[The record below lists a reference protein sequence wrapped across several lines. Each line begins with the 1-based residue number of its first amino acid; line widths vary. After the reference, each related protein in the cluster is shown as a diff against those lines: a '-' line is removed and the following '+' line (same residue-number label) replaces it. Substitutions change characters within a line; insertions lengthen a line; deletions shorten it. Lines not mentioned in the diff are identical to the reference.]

1 MLRPMPEKF
10 DNTRD
15 MSRHWKVAV
24 DEEEVRDR
32 TPLPAPKEPYFI
44 TKCEEVVII
53 EYHWVQVKRKLAI
66 SKIVVV
72 HCGRYEPEA
81 AIVR

>member
-15 MSRHWKVAV
+15 MPRHWKVAI
-24 DEEEVRDR
+24 DKEEIRDR
-32 TPLPAPKEPYFI
+32 TPLPAPKEPHFI
-44 TKCEEVVII
+44 IEREEVVII
-53 EYHWVQVKRKLAI
+53 KYHWIQVRRKLAI
-66 SKIVVV
+66 AEELVV
-72 HCGRYEPEA
+72 HYGRYEPVA